1 MSSHGADILRSRSPG
16 FDVFPGK
23 ENSVIQI
30 TNGTGHLDK
39 HCLMQWLKTEVK
51 DVLLTIEH
59 KLDQLADQLHQES
72 EVHHKLAQQHAP
84 PHPSMPLGHVFGQI
98 AEQAHRY
105 RLPTQIPK
113 VSKRAESDPPPSCPL
128 STDLPQDNAWEF
140 SSSTS
145 KESVQDELCLAHVSG
160 TTCCDGEPEHNRHQ
174 HTVNFAR
181 SPHFARKQSV
191 SVASRLTALRLQEN
205 APNIQSLH
213 HMRQRSKTK
222 MLVWEFLEEPDLVIG
237 GKVFAFT
244 MTIAIIS
251 SVLLTLVQTFEEA
264 SVTGIVPNALEVMF
278 DSAFSIEILVRFWV
292 CPSKI
297 AFFLRFQNL
306 LDIVTGIVVLFL
318 RVASGISRPDFWQ
331 SSVQWIVL
339 LCVVPIL
346 RLLKLLRR
354 FEQFHLLSQAFKHAF
369 EALPVLLYTLC
380 IIVLTAAVMIYLVE
394 AEENIPSLPDAIW
407 FTIVT
412 ATTVGYGDMVPKS
425 NWGKLVVSILTIT
438 SALYM
443 AMPIGI
449 VGSAFSQVW
458 ADRDRLVLMHHTSA
472 QLRQAGYTA
481 KDVPQ
486 LFRLF
491 DSDED
496 GALNFKEFRRMIH
509 EMHVGL
515 SDVRIAELF
524 QAFDSD
530 ASGLIDEGEF
540 VRLLFPSTFTESFVF
555 LPASS
560 TSFPPCNE

>member
-1 MSSHGADILRSRSPG
+1 
-16 FDVFPGK
+16 
-23 ENSVIQI
+23 
-30 TNGTGHLDK
+30 
-39 HCLMQWLKTEVK
+39 
-51 DVLLTIEH
+51 
-59 KLDQLADQLHQES
+59 
-72 EVHHKLAQQHAP
+72 
-84 PHPSMPLGHVFGQI
+84 
-98 AEQAHRY
+98 
-105 RLPTQIPK
+105 
-113 VSKRAESDPPPSCPL
+113 
-128 STDLPQDNAWEF
+128 
-140 SSSTS
+140 
-145 KESVQDELCLAHVSG
+145 
-160 TTCCDGEPEHNRHQ
+160 
-174 HTVNFAR
+174 
-181 SPHFARKQSV
+181 
-191 SVASRLTALRLQEN
+191 
-205 APNIQSLH
+205 
-213 HMRQRSKTK
+213 
-222 MLVWEFLEEPDLVIG
+222 VIG